1 MSRPRVLV
9 ADDHP
14 GVSKAVCRLL
24 ALECDVVGSVADG
37 RAALDAARGLRPDVV
52 LVDIDIPGIDGLEAC
67 RLITEEHPEMK
78 VVVFTATNDPE
89 VRQQSF
95 EAGASAFVFKMAGDG
110 ELLATVKR
118 LCADAG

>member
-1 MSRPRVLV
+1 
-9 ADDHP
+9 
-14 GVSKAVCRLL
+14 
-24 ALECDVVGSVADG
+24 
-37 RAALDAARGLRPDVV
+37 
-52 LVDIDIPGIDGLEAC
+52 VDIDLPGIDGLEAC

-78 VVVFTATNDPE
+78 VVVFTATSDPE
-89 VRQQSF
+89 VRQRSF